1 MSVVEHEDGV
11 SPVTARQLRIIAG
24 AMGAGL
30 TALAAVVVWL
40 YAGSAGQAPDAKSVQ
55 VINTMTSTA
64 MILALG
70 LIVASEFAWRSVL
83 RASPGPLSGRV
94 QTAFILRLAM
104 REGAGLLGLVVAF
117 LAARNGV
124 LRAYPAYW
132 VGLAPYGLF
141 LAFLAAHWPT
151 EERLGAE
158 AREVLAENP
167 SFLKK

>member
-1 MSVVEHEDGV
+1 MTIVENEEGV
-11 SPVTARQLRIIAG
+11 SPATARQLQIIAF

-30 TALAAVVVWL
+30 TMMAGLTLWFH
-40 YAGSAGQAPDAKSVQ
+40 AGSAGAVPEPGSVRA
-55 VINTMTSTA
+55 INTMTTTV
-64 MILALG
+64 MVLALG
-70 LIVASEFAWRSVL
+70 LIVASEFVWRSVL
-83 RASPGPLSGRV
+83 RGSPGPLSGRV
-94 QTAFILRLAM
+94 QTAFIIRLAM

-132 VGLAPYGLF
+132 VGLAPYALF
-141 LAFLAAHWPT
+141 LGFLAAHWPT
-151 EERLGAE
+151 EDRLEAE

>member
-1 MSVVEHEDGV
+1 MTGGPIVGNEEGV
-11 SPVTARQLRIIAG
+11 SPATARQLRIVAG

-30 TALAAVVVWL
+30 TVLAAAVVWFH
-40 YAGSAGQAPDAKSVQ
+40 AGSAGLLPDAKSVQ

-132 VGLAPYGLF
+132 AGLAPYGLF
-141 LAFLAAHWPT
+141 LGFLAAHWPT
-151 EERLGAE
+151 EERLSAE
-158 AREVLAENP
+158 VKEIL
-167 SFLKK
+167 SLGH